1 MAYSG
6 STAASTVANPP
17 KRISMGGLTGR
28 NLRESTSVDEG
39 HQLWFYNSSHLTTDL
54 AASSFISDAARLGM
68 RNGDVMIAVQ
78 ASTGGSTT
86 TALLIGVIE
95 LDSTSAASIS
105 TSVSL
110 TST

>member
-17 KRISMGGLTGR
+17 KRISMGGLTAR

-39 HQLWFYNSSHLTTDL
+39 CQLWFYNSSHLTTDL
-54 AASSFISDAARLGM
+54 AASSFISDAAKLGM
-68 RNGDVMIAVQ
+68 RNGDILLAVQ

-86 TALLIGVIE
+86 TAFAIGVIE
-95 LDSTSAASIS
+95 FDSTNAASL
-105 TSVSL
+105 TTACAL